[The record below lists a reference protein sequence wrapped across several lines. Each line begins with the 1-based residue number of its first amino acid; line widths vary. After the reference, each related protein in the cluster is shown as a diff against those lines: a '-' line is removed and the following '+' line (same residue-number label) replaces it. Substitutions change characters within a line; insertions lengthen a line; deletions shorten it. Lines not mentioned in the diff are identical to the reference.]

1 MTDGSSVDTEQKP
14 EGYHYA
20 RGRFR
25 AIAEEKF
32 HQTRQ
37 ERLIDYWHRPTGEEV
52 MESMVEKGWAE
63 GQSRDAVR
71 YLWREQ
77 MRSVGTETEQE
88 ADNA

>member
-1 MTDGSSVDTEQKP
+1 
-14 EGYHYA
+14 
-20 RGRFR
+20 
-25 AIAEEKF
+25 
-32 HQTRQ
+32 
-37 ERLIDYWHRPTGEEV
+37 